1 MSEHAVHIHH
11 PGDARVDGI
20 LRLIE
25 IAGEGAPLGPR
36 LGEMCTEI
44 AAMTGVDVVSVY
56 VREDHPNAGEELVM
70 RGNHGFPASA
80 IGVVRLG
87 IGEGLTGLCASC
99 LRPVS
104 VAVAAAEHGFKPVPG
119 LGEERFPAYVGV
131 PLLGGGRAIGV
142 LVLQRRE
149 ARAFSAAEVALAT
162 ALGAPVTLALE
173 RRSERADDGP
183 RNARLEGDSI
193 VAGAAV
199 ARAAVLPTLAALDA
213 RRALDI
219 ARGLD
224 RLPGELERAIKRV
237 RKVGN
242 AAATAAV
249 NQLEPLWLDARLRSR
264 LAASAPTVAGLT
276 AVAREYARA
285 PFRIA
290 AAHGGDASTE
300 RADDVEDLLVVAAA
314 LSTDEPLFPPG
325 AIWVGDRLGGLVA
338 LLAAARDAGALVF
351 AGKPTAAARAIAL
364 VGERPVLAGVRG
376 LHAWIRPGDRC
387 AVDALDDGAGM
398 IWVNPPA
405 TAMER
410 ARQRRA
416 TPG

>member
-1 MSEHAVHIHH
+1 MSDLAVHIHP

-25 IAGEGAPLGPR
+25 IAGEDTPLAPR
-36 LGEMCTEI
+36 LGAMCSEI

-56 VREDHPNAGEELVM
+56 MREDDGAAEVLVM
-70 RGNHGFPASA
+70 RGNHGFPPSA
-80 IGVVRLG
+80 IGVRLA

-104 VAVAAAEHGFKPVPG
+104 VAVAAAEQGFKPVPG

-142 LVLQRRE
+142 LVLQRRA

-173 RRSERADDGP
+173 RSGHADRQGAPRS
-183 RNARLEGDSI
+183 ARLDGD
-193 VAGAAV
+193 VVVPGAAV
-199 ARAAVLPTLAALDA
+199 ARASVLPNLAALDA
-213 RRALDI
+213 RRHLDI

-224 RLPGELERAIKRV
+224 RLPGELERVIKRI
-237 RKVGN
+237 RKSGD
-242 AAATAAV
+242 AAAIRALAE
-249 NQLEPLWLDARLRSR
+249 LELLWLDARLRER
-264 LAASAPTVAGLT
+264 LAGAAPTVAGLT

-300 RADDVEDLLVVAAA
+300 RADEIEDLLVVAAA
-314 LSTDEPLFPPG
+314 LSTDEPWFPPG
-325 AIWVGDRLGGLVA
+325 AIWVSDRLGGLVA
-338 LLAAARDAGALVF
+338 LLAAARDAGALIC
-351 AGKPTAAARAIAL
+351 AGTPTVAAVAIAA
-364 VGERPVLAGVRG
+364 VEARPLLAGVRG
-376 LHAWIRPGDRC
+376 LHAWIRPAGRC
-387 AVDALDDGAGM
+387 AVDAGPL
-398 IWVNPPA
+398 WVNPSA
-405 TAMER
+405 SAIER

-416 TPG
+416 G